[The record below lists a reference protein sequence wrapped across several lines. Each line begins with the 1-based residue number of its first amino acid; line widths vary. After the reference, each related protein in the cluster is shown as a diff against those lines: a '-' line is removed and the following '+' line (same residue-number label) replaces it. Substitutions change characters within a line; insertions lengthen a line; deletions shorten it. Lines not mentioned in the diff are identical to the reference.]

1 MITILIMVDDHH
13 PDDDQPEEGVGVQV
27 ACAHHDHVHLCCA
40 SIFERRN
47 LQIVIVIHYFLNS

>member
-1 MITILIMVDDHH
+1 MVDDHH